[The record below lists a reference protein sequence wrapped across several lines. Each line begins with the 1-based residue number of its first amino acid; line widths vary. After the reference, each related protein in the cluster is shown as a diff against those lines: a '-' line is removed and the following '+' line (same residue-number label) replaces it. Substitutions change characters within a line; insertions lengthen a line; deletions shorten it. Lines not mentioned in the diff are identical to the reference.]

1 MALIV
6 REKMKPFYFYGLL
19 VTRNNTRL
27 DAHNMFM
34 NYLCKEEKR
43 FASTTSRWNLN
54 CIRTITKKILLK
66 VAMQHAGP
74 PSSPLAT
81 KTTARRSN

>member
-27 DAHNMFM
+27 YAHMFM